1 MMTEHTSPSFHD
13 LVIRAFATLEAKDLE
28 AMMSLFADDAVV
40 IDPNF
45 PMPRMQGKAAIRKG
59 FRGAMSS
66 MRSFGY
72 TIVNYFE
79 SENGQ
84 CAAVETATHHVLKQG
99 RKLNFPQVFIFEGA
113 GEHITRLQAYE
124 PYGPHGIMG
133 AFLGLARLANRF
145 LRK

>member
-13 LVIRAFATLEAKDLE
+13 LVRRAFTALEARDLE

-40 IDPNF
+40 IDPHF
-45 PMPRMQGKAAIRKG
+45 PIPRMQGKAAIRKG
-59 FRGAMSS
+59 FGGAMSS

-113 GEHITRLQAYE
+113 GEYITRLQAYE